1 MSLVNIFITE
11 DRALVTVD
19 TEVRN
24 ALTGEF
30 GHASKMVLLPCPNV
44 VLTIRGLNVI
54 LGSIALNSIC
64 NWPSTFDALVK
75 DIPLLLPQCL
85 DFLEGNSLALL
96 GKPAHEANAFDQEVG
111 LVGFSEKRGRM
122 CAYIFMTQGSKAVH
136 VEEIDPMLTWA
147 SPWSD
152 AWGDVIEA
160 ETPALMRQLA
170 EVQVLRGKQLEPT
183 APLGGQ
189 LLLCELTKNEAK
201 FSALGQLESTR
212 AVHRTTS

>member
-11 DRALVTVD
+11 SRALVAVD

-24 ALTGEF
+24 ALTGEA
-30 GHASKMVLLPCPNV
+30 GQGAKMTLLPYPNA

-54 LGSIALNSIC
+54 LGSIALNSMTA
-64 NWPSTFDALVK
+64 WPSTFDALVSA
-75 DIPLLLPQCL
+75 IPSLLPQCL
-85 DFLEGNSLALL
+85 DFLEANSVNLL
-96 GKPAHEANAFDQEVG
+96 GKPAQEANAFDQEVG

-122 CAYIFMTQGSKAVH
+122 CAYVFITRGSKDVH
-136 VEEIDPMLTWA
+136 VEEIEPMLTWA

-189 LLLCELTKNEAK
+189 LLLCELTKDEAK
-201 FSALGQLESTR
+201 FSCLGRLSG
-212 AVHRTTS
+212 